1 LKQKLCKLVLKI
13 WDEEELP
20 TQLNKGIV
28 CPIYRKGGRLKCNI
42 CRPITL
48 LNIVYKIFAVLLNK
62 RLSDIV
68 GKNWKS
74 VKWDFA

>member
-13 WDEEELP
+13 WDDEELP
-20 TQLNKGIV
+20 TQLNEGIV
-28 CPIYRKGGRLKCNI
+28 CPIYGKGGRLKCNI

-48 LNIVYKIFAVLLNK
+48 LSIVYKIFSVLLNK

-68 GKNWKS
+68 GKN
-74 VKWDFA
+74 